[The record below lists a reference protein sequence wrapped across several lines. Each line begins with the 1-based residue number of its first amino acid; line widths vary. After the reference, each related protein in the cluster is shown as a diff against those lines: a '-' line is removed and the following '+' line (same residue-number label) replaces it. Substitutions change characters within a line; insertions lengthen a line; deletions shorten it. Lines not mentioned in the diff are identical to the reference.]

1 MATLPIKCISYLKGG
16 EYVFYV
22 GFLLSAAGIS
32 YFIKAITKGIVT
44 HIYGNDI
51 NGLLLSYGLSA
62 LVILTLTYMMS
73 SIDMGMMYLP
83 FLVVYFVFDYKKF
96 KKMEA

>member
-1 MATLPIKCISYLKGG
+1 M
-16 EYVFYV
+16 FYV

-32 YFIKAITKGIVT
+32 YFIKAMVKGIVT
-44 HIYGNDI
+44 HIYGNNI

-62 LVILTLTYMMS
+62 LVILALTYMMS
-73 SIDMGMMYLP
+73 NIDTGMMYLP

-96 KKMEA
+96 KKVNMEA